1 MIPEYLFLVYRYM
14 FKTGYFANLST
25 QTTNIANLSNK
36 LLDSLVF
43 PIPPLE
49 EQHRIQQNSM
59 NFLALLSNSKTPF
72 LQRNPLTSDSEKQ
85 MPGGHHYRAFVYSRH
100 SLFAE
105 NSALQAAEQNKLP

>member
-49 EQHRIQQNSM
+49 EQHRIAAKLNE
-59 NFLALLSNSKTPF
+59 LLGAVVQ
-72 LQRNPLTSDSEKQ
+72 L
-85 MPGGHHYRAFVYSRH
+85 
-100 SLFAE
+100 E
-105 NSALQAAEQNKLP
+105 NTISAT